1 METLGWILRELVQ
14 TCVTVIDRRNPFSA
28 HHSARVAE
36 VSSAI
41 AQSMHMDEA
50 AVESCDIAGSLMN
63 LGKVTVSSRLLTKID
78 KLTDTE
84 LAMVRASTLTSTELI
99 EGVEFDGSVAD
110 TIQQNRERWDS
121 SGQPDSLDQEN
132 ILPTARVV
140 AVANAFV
147 SMVSARDYRP
157 GCRLMKLPKPP
168 CRAPARR
175 MTGGLYLPFCIIGIS
190 RVAPAMGP
198 FRDST

>member
-84 LAMVRASTLTSTELI
+84 LAIVRESTLTSTELI
-99 EGVEFDGSVAD
+99 GGVEFDGPVAD

-147 SMVSARDYRP
+147 SVVSARD
-157 GCRLMKLPKPP
+157 
-168 CRAPARR
+168 
-175 MTGGLYLPFCIIGIS
+175 TGP
-190 RVAPAMGP
+190 VVV
-198 FRDST
+198 